1 MYMLL
6 LIGCGFFI
14 WQPKVKLGLLS
25 KILFLFSVQAVW
37 GGVDDYWDE
46 DFDLNKNCKQEEKIT
61 KLFKEV
67 GAHDLNKDQKRFQ
80 PFTGI

>member
-1 MYMLL
+1 MYLLL
-6 LIGCGFFI
+6 LIGCGFFL
-14 WQPKVKLGLLS
+14 WQPKVIVFFFS

-37 GGVDDYWDE
+37 GGIPDYWDE

>member
-1 MYMLL
+1 M
-6 LIGCGFFI
+6 GFF
-14 WQPKVKLGLLS
+14 S

-37 GGVDDYWDE
+37 GGIPDYWDE

-67 GAHDLNKDQKRFQ
+67 GAHDLNKDEKRFYRDMKNREQ
-80 PFTGI
+80 IELPLLSAHRQW